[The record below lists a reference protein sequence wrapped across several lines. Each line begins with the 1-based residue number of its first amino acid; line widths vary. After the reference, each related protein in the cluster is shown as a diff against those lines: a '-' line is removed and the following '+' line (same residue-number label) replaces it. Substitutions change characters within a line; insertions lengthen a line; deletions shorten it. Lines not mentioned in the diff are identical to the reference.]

1 MGPHTCQRQNL
12 IVSLSLCST
21 FLKRTSHRNLF
32 ERDLSPKP
40 AAMFTHELGLMKL
53 KVAEGDSHCSQFSLQ
68 GLQEGVHPSSS
79 VAGQK
84 QVRRQGCAAGW
95 GISRQQIRFVEQQQE
110 ALPATVMAL
119 CYQWGHHSVQEAAAR
134 GGSQVG
140 GIQHP
145 QDDVSLLQ
153 PGEEGTMKQGIAV
166 EDPGKTLW
174 ELLRG
179 ATQQREEQHYRA
191 WLRAKARAATGA
203 TVWPAL

>member
-1 MGPHTCQRQNL
+1 
-12 IVSLSLCST
+12 
-21 FLKRTSHRNLF
+21 
-32 ERDLSPKP
+32 
-40 AAMFTHELGLMKL
+40 MFTRELGLMKL

-95 GISRQQIRFVEQQQE
+95 GISRQQIRFVEQQKE

-119 CYQWGHHSVQEAAAR
+119 RYQWGHHSVQEAAAG
-134 GGSQVG
+134 GGSQVRG
-140 GIQHP
+140 VQHP

-203 TVWPAL
+203 TVWPALEGSMGGTLAG